1 MLVLRPGIRFIY
13 PTYWIFLPVDTA
25 RRHVRRRPGTA
36 ADWAVRRARGGPR
49 GRRAGSGGRDAGDG
63 GPALREPVRPI
74 LRGIAGDPLGHLV
87 HVVQPESDGGRGQ
100 VDVLEQTAAIE
111 AVAGVVNVV
120 DPDDPVGTGGGGMD
134 LASALDPEVV
144 GGLARLGG
152 QDLGRHQHGAAQ
164 ALAVE
169 SQAVAVGVDLR
180 AVVAEPGE
188 GVRRHPRVV
197 GDRLG
202 GLDV

>member
-1 MLVLRPGIRFIY
+1 MAHAEGEQAL
-13 PTYWIFLPVDTA
+13 
-25 RRHVRRRPGTA
+25 
-36 ADWAVRRARGGPR
+36 
-49 GRRAGSGGRDAGDG
+49 GGRDAGDG

-74 LRGIAGDPLGHLV
+74 LCGIAGDPLGHLV
-87 HVVQPESDGGRGQ
+87 HVVQPESGGGRGQ
-100 VDVLEQTAAIE
+100 VDVLEQAAAVE
-111 AVAGVVNVV
+111 AVAGVVDVV
-120 DPDDPVGTGGGGMD
+120 DPDDPVGAGGGGVD

-152 QDLGRHQHGAAQ
+152 QDLGRHQHGVAQ

-169 SQAVAVGVDLR
+169 SQAVAVGVDLGS
-180 AVVAEPGE
+180 VVAEPGE
-188 GVRRHPRVV
+188 GVCRHLRVV